1 MVANA
6 PQDPSDH
13 DPIHLIKTLLHGGT
27 IALVGGLP
35 RQPHITRLAN
45 AFDLKDVLWVSMR
58 ESDPSPRRFSSVVVK
73 PELVLVVALNGLLRH
88 QHARD
93 LRALC
98 RHFEVPLLVYW
109 RSPHPA
115 GLADAIISQRL
126 IKRIR
131 DRRGG

>member
-1 MVANA
+1 MVALN
-6 PQDPSDH
+6 PSNH
-13 DPIHLIKTLLHGGT
+13 DPIHLIKMLLHGGT

-35 RQPHITRLAN
+35 RQPHITRLAD
-45 AFDLKDVLWVSMR
+45 AFDLEDVLWVSMR
-58 ESDPSPRRFSSVVVK
+58 ESDPSSRRFSSVLLK
-73 PELVLVVALNGLLRH
+73 PEIVLVVALNGLLRH
-88 QHARD
+88 QHTHD

-98 RHFEVPLLVYW
+98 KQCEVPHLAYW

-115 GLADAIISQRL
+115 GLADAIISQHL